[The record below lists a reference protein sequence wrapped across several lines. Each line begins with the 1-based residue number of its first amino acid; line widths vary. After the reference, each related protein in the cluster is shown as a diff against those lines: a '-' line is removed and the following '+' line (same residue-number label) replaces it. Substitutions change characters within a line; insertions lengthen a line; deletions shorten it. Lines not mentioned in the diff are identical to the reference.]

1 MWHYGDQLIVGISS
15 NIVSKVSGG
24 PYCNRNVN
32 SGAKTYAVNLIFYM
46 VTCDNFNIQEFS
58 ASLLQ
63 MTNNLLQMIDSCGL
77 HTIQWYQM
85 PTDDATTRSI

>member
-32 SGAKTYAVNLIFYM
+32 SGGKTYAVNLIFYM

-63 MTNNLLQMIDSCGL
+63 MIESCGL
-77 HTIQWYQM
+77 HTAQWCKM